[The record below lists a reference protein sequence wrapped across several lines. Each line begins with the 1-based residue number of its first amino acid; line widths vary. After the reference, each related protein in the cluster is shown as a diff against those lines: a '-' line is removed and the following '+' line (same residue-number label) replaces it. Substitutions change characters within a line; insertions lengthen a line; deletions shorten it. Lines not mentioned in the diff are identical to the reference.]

1 MATDA
6 GAHTS
11 APSTTARVT
20 SPTVDAPSTPAPAGT
35 PAPADVLF
43 THTASTTSSTLSR
56 LPPLPPKDLIAHVP
70 TFSEQLTDALS
81 FEKWNGALLLH
92 AQ

>member
-11 APSTTARVT
+11 ALSPTARVT
-20 SPTVDAPSTPAPAGT
+20 SPTVNAPSTPAPA
-35 PAPADVLF
+35 DVLL
-43 THTASTTSSTLSR
+43 THTATTTSSTLSR